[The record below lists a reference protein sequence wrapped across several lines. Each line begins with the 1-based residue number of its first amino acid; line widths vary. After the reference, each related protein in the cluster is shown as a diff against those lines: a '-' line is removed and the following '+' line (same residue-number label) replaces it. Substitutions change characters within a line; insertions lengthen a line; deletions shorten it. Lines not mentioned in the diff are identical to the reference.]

1 MLQNVE
7 DVCKQHQSLNQE
19 MTRFFFNSLMD
30 TLKNVFIAVQV
41 NMIIRVYQNSNQ
53 RYQSISGT
61 VTGKNGRKQYLSS
74 GKRANSWNRQQVP
87 GKGVI
92 DCKRGKPCCQS
103 LTDSAENLLSVI
115 DGKRATESG
124 VRGSKSRTE
133 QTPVTFDWNRTA
145 LETSPFSSVFVLFC
159 CD

>member
-1 MLQNVE
+1 MNVVDNICDGDDLTQNEEMSQNVE
-7 DVCKQHQSLNQE
+7 DVCSQLSSLNQE
-19 MTRFFFNSLMD
+19 MTGSSYIASL
-30 TLKNVFIAVQV
+30 THSNVLTAVQV

-53 RYQSISGT
+53 RSQSVSGI

-103 LTDSAENLLSVI
+103 LTDSAGKLVI
-115 DGKRATESG
+115 
-124 VRGSKSRTE
+124 
-133 QTPVTFDWNRTA
+133 
-145 LETSPFSSVFVLFC
+145 SPRQ
-159 CD
+159 